1 MTNSADLRRCIQT
14 QTGSPTNSLR
24 GFSMN
29 RPTQTDIVTSNSTT
43 DGTTLTEPTWMIAEK
58 ESITKS
64 ASNPDTHVEKEQ
76 QAMQIPELA
85 SNQHSSSGKEQKKS
99 QAAKEKPSG
108 CLLKEYHYKATTGS
122 KIERSNNSPS
132 LLFDSGQFDS
142 ILDQIFPP
150 KDAHLVWEPRTSHIS
165 KPDSDTPEE
174 LLNITKPPG

>member
-1 MTNSADLRRCIQT
+1 MTNSTDLRRCIQT
-14 QTGSPTNSLR
+14 QTDSPTNCLR
-24 GFSMN
+24 SFSMN

-43 DGTTLTEPTWMIAEK
+43 DGTTLIEPTWMITEK

-85 SNQHSSSGKEQKKS
+85 SNQHSSSGKVQKKS
-99 QAAKEKPSG
+99 QAVKEKPSG
-108 CLLKEYHYKATTGS
+108 SLLKEYHYKTATGS

-142 ILDQIFPP
+142 ILDQIFPS